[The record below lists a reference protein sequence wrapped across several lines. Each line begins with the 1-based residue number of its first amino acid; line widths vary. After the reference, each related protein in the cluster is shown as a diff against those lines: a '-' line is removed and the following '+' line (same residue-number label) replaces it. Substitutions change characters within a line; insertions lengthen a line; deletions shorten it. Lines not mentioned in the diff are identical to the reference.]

1 MFFPNKGAF
10 WLGSRWG
17 HFSYLFVFLTNILL
31 FFIWIGRS
39 TAKLR
44 EEFDSGVPFGWFAL
58 FFCVFAEL
66 STVDGVK
73 TSKWSR
79 MSE

>member
-31 FFIWIGRS
+31 FFILIGRS
-39 TAKLR
+39 TAKMC
-44 EEFDSGVPFGWFAL
+44 EEFDSDVTFGWFAL
-58 FFCVFAEL
+58 LFCVFAEL
-66 STVDGVK
+66 STVDGIK
-73 TSKWSR
+73 TSKWSK